1 MARKKKDIEVV
12 DETEVVL
19 ESVQDTTENVGL
31 ETDTEVVLNDGDKT
45 EDTVDETEIVEQTE
59 DDVETEENSDTKI
72 PWYVAKALRDRDY
85 YN

>member
-12 DETEVVL
+12 DKIEVVL
-19 ESVQDTTENVGL
+19 ESVQDTTENVDL
-31 ETDTEVVLNDGDKT
+31 ETDTEVVLND
-45 EDTVDETEIVEQTE
+45 VDETVVVEQTE
-59 DDVETEENSDTKI
+59 DEVETEENSDTEI